1 MRFDFR
7 RLEPSLRYKLLGG
20 LVVPRPIALVTTR
33 DPQGRDNAAP
43 FSFFNVLA
51 EEPPLVVLGLGVSP
65 SGRAKD
71 TTNNIR
77 DNGEFVVNLVDEPI
91 AEAMNLCAIDL
102 PPEVSEVELAGFSL
116 LPSDIVAPGR
126 IAQSPVN
133 MECRRYVT
141 LQPGPERYIVL
152 GEVLML
158 HVQDGIVDPET
169 PAGRSRRS
177 TPRSA
182 ACSAAATSAPTTA
195 SRCPG
200 SATSSGRRGGA
211 RWNRP
216 VVQTV
221 ACVVECLAEPTEGIG
236 HPFELTGPVGFV
248 RRIGARMRDP

>member
-1 MRFDFR
+1 MPAFDFR

-33 DPQGRDNAAP
+33 DRDGRDNAAP

-51 EEPPLVVLGLGVSP
+51 EEPPLVVLGLGISP

-102 PPEVSEVELAGFSL
+102 PPEVSEVELAGFTL
-116 LPSDIVAPGR
+116 LPAELVAAGR
-126 IAQSPVN
+126 IAQSPVS

-158 HVQDGIVDPET
+158 HVKDGIVDPERLHVDRDVYT
-169 PAGRSRRS
+169 PIGRLFGGGYVRTRERFEM
-177 TPRSA
+177 PRITYA
-182 ACSAAATSAPTTA
+182 EWLKRQP
-195 SRCPG
+195 
-200 SATSSGRRGGA
+200 SS
-211 RWNRP
+211 
-216 VVQTV
+216 
-221 ACVVECLAEPTEGIG
+221 
-236 HPFELTGPVGFV
+236 
-248 RRIGARMRDP
+248 

>member
-1 MRFDFR
+1 MPAFDFR

-33 DPQGRDNAAP
+33 DRDGRDNAAP

-51 EEPPLVVLGLGVSP
+51 EEPPLVVLGLGISP

-102 PPEVSEVELAGFSL
+102 PPEVSEVELAGFTL
-116 LPSDIVAPGR
+116 LPAELVAPGR
-126 IAQSPVN
+126 IAQSPVS

-158 HVQDGIVDPET
+158 HVKDGIVDPERLHVDRDVYA
-169 PAGRSRRS
+169 PIGRLFGGGYVRTRERFEM
-177 TPRSA
+177 PRITYA
-182 ACSAAATSAPTTA
+182 EWLKRQP
-195 SRCPG
+195 
-200 SATSSGRRGGA
+200 SS
-211 RWNRP
+211 
-216 VVQTV
+216 
-221 ACVVECLAEPTEGIG
+221 
-236 HPFELTGPVGFV
+236 
-248 RRIGARMRDP
+248 